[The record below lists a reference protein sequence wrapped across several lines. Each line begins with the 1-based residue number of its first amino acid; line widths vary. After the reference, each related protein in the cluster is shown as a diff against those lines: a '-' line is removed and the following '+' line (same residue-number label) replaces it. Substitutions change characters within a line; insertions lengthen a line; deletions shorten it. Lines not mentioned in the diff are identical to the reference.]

1 MWTRA
6 LKIFYSGIH
15 LLLLSSFWK
24 VKSRNSYMWLMYSF
38 QTDLISGI
46 WILVLDTGISF
57 LTNGPAI
64 KTERAKNNN
73 GFLVL
78 LWRDLCFTYLAKC
91 WRESLE
97 RSKQGHHHNFFLY
110 ITLKSKAYKLNN
122 AQNIAMK
129 VKPKEFL
136 SCRWHEKISTIYIY
150 IYINLMPEPRTGQNQ
165 RGLRIDF
172 APTIR

>member
-1 MWTRA
+1 MFS
-6 LKIFYSGIH
+6 LFSQMLEGIVGAFEAG
-15 LLLLSSFWK
+15 SPS
-24 VKSRNSYMWLMYSF
+24 
-38 QTDLISGI
+38 Q
-46 WILVLDTGISF
+46 
-57 LTNGPAI
+57 
-64 KTERAKNNN
+64 
-73 GFLVL
+73 
-78 LWRDLCFTYLAKC
+78 
-91 WRESLE
+91 
-97 RSKQGHHHNFFLY
+97 FFLY

-150 IYINLMPEPRTGQNQ
+150 INVMPEPRTGQNQ